1 MKKLEKILEEMEKL
15 KEMYK
20 ESSFALLDKGN
31 LPCEYDKSDIE
42 SAKVQAISEA
52 VAIIRKHMSGK
63 DTGVP
68 TNNGWIPV
76 DDRLPKTNDD
86 GMSEDVL
93 VSFAESNYIMIAFY
107 NSDKRRWNIHGTC
120 PYIGRVIAWHSLP
133 GPYRPEMSDK

>member
-1 MKKLEKILEEMEKL
+1 MQELEKILEEVEKL

-68 TNNGWIPV
+68 TNSGWIPV
-76 DDRLPKTNDD
+76 DDERL
-86 GMSEDVL
+86 
-93 VSFAESNYIMIAFY
+93 
-107 NSDKRRWNIHGTC
+107 WNILFEEACIEGEQERRIYNRLKETFV
-120 PYIGRVIAWHSLP
+120 GERSKKD
-133 GPYRPEMSDK
+133 GKF